1 MGWGIAAGLFRM
13 LAAVM
18 PRRARRF
25 VVALATLAAG
35 GALAAC
41 GSEGIQ
47 LAESNPDHR
56 GAEIF
61 DTHCSACHTLDVAG
75 AQGSAFKPNDREY
88 KDGPNFNVRKEKKA
102 DILYAIRNGG
112 FSSGPMPQDIVVG
125 SEAQAVADFLSK
137 YSGRDAAQAPTPNQ
151 PGPAG
156 EAPGGSTQ

>member
-1 MGWGIAAGLFRM
+1 M

-18 PRRARRF
+18 ARRARSL
-25 VVALATLAAG
+25 VLAVAAAG
-35 GALAAC
+35 AAGTLVAC

-47 LAESNPDHR
+47 IPASSPDHR

-75 AQGSAFKPNDREY
+75 AQGSAVKPNDREY
-88 KDGPNFNVRKEKKA
+88 KDGPNFNVRKERKE

-125 SEAQAVADFLSK
+125 SEAQAVADFVAK
-137 YSGRDAAQAPTPNQ
+137 YSGRDAAQPLTPGQ
-151 PGPAG
+151 SASAG
-156 EAPGGSTQ
+156 AGSGGSAQSRG

>member
-1 MGWGIAAGLFRM
+1 MAAGLFRM

-18 PRRARRF
+18 PRGARRF
-25 VVALATLAAG
+25 VVALAALGAG

-47 LAESNPDHR
+47 LAANAPDHR

-75 AQGSAFKPNDREY
+75 AQGSTFKPNDREY
-88 KDGPNFNVRKEKKA
+88 KDGPNFNVRKEQKS

-125 SEAQAVADFLSK
+125 SEAQAVADFLAK
-137 YSGRDAAQAPTPNQ
+137 YSGRDASRAPTPNQ
-151 PGPAG
+151 AEPAG
-156 EAPGGSTQ
+156 ETAGSSTQ

>member
-1 MGWGIAAGLFRM
+1 M

-41 GSEGIQ
+41 GSEGIV
-47 LAESNPDHR
+47 LAKSNPEHR

-88 KDGPNFNVRKEKKA
+88 KDGPNFDQRKEEK
-102 DILYAIRNGG
+102 DQILYAIRNGG
-112 FSSGPMPQDIVVG
+112 FSSGPMPQNIVVG
-125 SEAQAVADFLSK
+125 QDAEKVADFIAK
-137 YSGRDAAQAPTPNQ
+137 YSGTERKTPPTP
-151 PGPAG
+151 
-156 EAPGGSTQ
+156 